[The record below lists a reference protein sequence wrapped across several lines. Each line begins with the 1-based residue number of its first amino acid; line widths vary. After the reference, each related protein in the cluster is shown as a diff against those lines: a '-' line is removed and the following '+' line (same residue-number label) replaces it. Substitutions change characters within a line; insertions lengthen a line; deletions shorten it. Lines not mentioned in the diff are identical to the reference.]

1 MMKASAQKTLQDFYF
16 LLFTFVSGFF
26 YFCFYL
32 ISITFALVMTIV
44 FWGIPLLAWVLQTT
58 QTFVQY
64 ERIQTKVYTD
74 ISIDLFEPRKKEERD
89 KWIIVRD
96 IILNN
101 SNWRAIFWLM
111 QKIFVGIM
119 SLICAV
125 LLYVMPIVCIVTP
138 LLFQYFN
145 IYLLGIAVNSWETA
159 IFVMIV
165 GFILIWIHNL
175 IGNDLVRII
184 GMYTRFM
191 FKAIKE

>member
-1 MMKASAQKTLQDFYF
+1 MTKASAQKTLQDFYF
-16 LLFTFVSGFF
+16 FLFTFVSGFF

-32 ISITFALVMTIV
+32 VSITFALVMTII
-44 FWGIPLLAWVLQTT
+44 FLGIPLLAWVLQTT
-58 QTFVQY
+58 HTFIQY

-74 ISIDLFEPRKKEERD
+74 ISIELFESRKKEEED
-89 KWIIVRD
+89 KWIKARD
-96 IILNN
+96 VILNN

-111 QKIFVGIM
+111 QKFFVGII

-125 LLYVMPIVCIVTP
+125 LLYVMPLVCIFTP
-138 LLFQYFN
+138 LLFRYFN

-165 GFILIWIHNL
+165 GFILIWIQNL
-175 IGNDLVRII
+175 IGNCLVRII
-184 GMYTRFM
+184 GMYTRSM

>member
-32 ISITFALVMTIV
+32 ISITFALVMTII

-58 QTFVQY
+58 QTFVRY

-89 KWIIVRD
+89 KWIIARD

>member
-1 MMKASAQKTLQDFYF
+1 MIKASAQKTLQDFYF

-32 ISITFALVMTIV
+32 VSITFALVMTII
-44 FWGIPLLAWVLQTT
+44 FFGIPLLAWVLQTT
-58 QTFVQY
+58 HTFVQY

-74 ISIDLFEPRKKEERD
+74 ISIDLFEPRKKEEGD
-89 KWIIVRD
+89 KWIKAID
-96 IILNN
+96 TILNN

-125 LLYVMPIVCIVTP
+125 LLYVIPLGCIVTP

-159 IFVMIV
+159 IFVMIA

-175 IGNDLVRII
+175 IGNSLVRTI

>member
-1 MMKASAQKTLQDFYF
+1 
-16 LLFTFVSGFF
+16 
-26 YFCFYL
+26 
-32 ISITFALVMTIV
+32 MTII

-74 ISIDLFEPRKKEERD
+74 ISIELFEPRKKEERD
-89 KWIIVRD
+89 KWIKVRD

-111 QKIFVGIM
+111 QKFFVGIM

-138 LLFQYFN
+138 LLFQHFN

-165 GFILIWIHNL
+165 GFVLIWIHNL

>member
-32 ISITFALVMTIV
+32 ISITFALVMTII
-44 FWGIPLLAWVLQTT
+44 FLGIPLLAWVLQTT

-89 KWIIVRD
+89 KWIIMRD

>member
-16 LLFTFVSGFF
+16 LLFTFISGFF

-32 ISITFALVMTIV
+32 ISITFALVMTII

-89 KWIIVRD
+89 KWIIMRD

>member
-32 ISITFALVMTIV
+32 ISITFALVMTII

-58 QTFVQY
+58 QTFVRY

-89 KWIIVRD
+89 KWIIMRD

-101 SNWRAIFWLM
+101 RNWRAIFWLM

-125 LLYVMPIVCIVTP
+125 LLYIMPIVCIVTP

>member
-1 MMKASAQKTLQDFYF
+1 MTKASAQKTLQDFYF

-32 ISITFALVMTIV
+32 VSITFALVMTII
-44 FWGIPLLAWVLQTT
+44 FLGIPLLAWVLQTT
-58 QTFVQY
+58 HTFVQY
-64 ERIQTKVYTD
+64 DRIQTKVYTD
-74 ISIDLFEPRKKEERD
+74 ISIGLFELRKKEEGD
-89 KWIIVRD
+89 KWIKAGG

-101 SNWRAIFWLM
+101 SNWKAVFWLM
-111 QKIFVGIM
+111 QKFFVGIM

-165 GFILIWIHNL
+165 GFILIWIQNL

>member
-1 MMKASAQKTLQDFYF
+1 

-32 ISITFALVMTIV
+32 VSITLALVMTII
-44 FWGIPLLAWVLQTT
+44 FLGIPLLAWVLQTT
-58 QTFVQY
+58 HTFIQY

-74 ISIDLFEPRKKEERD
+74 ISIDLFESRIKEEGD
-89 KWIIVRD
+89 KWIKARD
-96 IILNN
+96 TILNN

-111 QKIFVGIM
+111 QKFFVGIM

-125 LLYVMPIVCIVTP
+125 LLYVMPLVCIVTP
-138 LLFQYFN
+138 LLFRCFN

-175 IGNDLVRII
+175 IGNCLVRII
-184 GMYTRFM
+184 GMYTRSM

>member
-32 ISITFALVMTIV
+32 ISITFALVMTII

-89 KWIIVRD
+89 KWIIMRD

>member
-1 MMKASAQKTLQDFYF
+1 MTKTSAQKTLQDFYF

-32 ISITFALVMTIV
+32 VSITLALVMTII
-44 FWGIPLLAWVLQTT
+44 FLGIPLLGWVLQTT
-58 QTFVQY
+58 HTFIQY

-74 ISIDLFEPRKKEERD
+74 ISIDLFEPRIKEEGDRWIKARD
-89 KWIIVRD
+89 T
-96 IILNN
+96 ILNN

-111 QKIFVGIM
+111 QKFFVGIM
-119 SLICAV
+119 SLICVV
-125 LLYVMPIVCIVTP
+125 LLYVMPLVCIVTP
-138 LLFQYFN
+138 LLFRSFN
-145 IYLLGIAVNSWETA
+145 IYLLGIAVNSWEKA

-175 IGNDLVRII
+175 IGNCLVRII
-184 GMYTRFM
+184 GMYTRSM

>member
-1 MMKASAQKTLQDFYF
+1 MIKASAPKTLQDFYF

-32 ISITFALVMTIV
+32 VSITFALVMTII

-58 QTFVQY
+58 HTFVQY

-74 ISIDLFEPRKKEERD
+74 ISIDLFEPRKKEEGD
-89 KWIIVRD
+89 KWIKAID
-96 IILNN
+96 TILNN

-125 LLYVMPIVCIVTP
+125 LLYVIPLGCIVTP

-159 IFVMIV
+159 IFVMIA

-175 IGNDLVRII
+175 IGNSLVRTI

>member
-1 MMKASAQKTLQDFYF
+1 MIKASAQKTLQDFYF

-32 ISITFALVMTIV
+32 VSITFALVMTII

-58 QTFVQY
+58 YTFVQY

-74 ISIDLFEPRKKEERD
+74 ISIDLFEPRKKEEGD
-89 KWIIVRD
+89 KWIKAID
-96 IILNN
+96 TILNN

-125 LLYVMPIVCIVTP
+125 LLYVIPLGCIVTP
-138 LLFQYFN
+138 YFFN
-145 IYLLGIAVNSWETA
+145 I
-159 IFVMIV
+159 
-165 GFILIWIHNL
+165 LI
-175 IGNDLVRII
+175 
-184 GMYTRFM
+184 YTYW
-191 FKAIKE
+191 ALQ

>member
-16 LLFTFVSGFF
+16 LLFTFVTGFF

-32 ISITFALVMTIV
+32 ISITFALVMTII
-44 FWGIPLLAWVLQTT
+44 FLGIPLLAWVLQTT

-89 KWIIVRD
+89 KWIIMRD

>member
-1 MMKASAQKTLQDFYF
+1 MTKTSTQKTLQDFYF

-32 ISITFALVMTIV
+32 VSITLALVMTII
-44 FWGIPLLAWVLQTT
+44 FLGIPLLGWVLQTT
-58 QTFVQY
+58 HTFIQY

-74 ISIDLFEPRKKEERD
+74 ISIDLFEPRIKEEGDRWIKARD
-89 KWIIVRD
+89 K
-96 IILNN
+96 ILNN

-111 QKIFVGIM
+111 QKFFVGIM

-125 LLYVMPIVCIVTP
+125 LLYVMPLVCIVTP
-138 LLFQYFN
+138 LLFRCFN
-145 IYLLGIAVNSWETA
+145 IYLLGIAVNSWEKA

-175 IGNDLVRII
+175 IGNCLVRII
-184 GMYTRFM
+184 GMYTRSM

>member
-1 MMKASAQKTLQDFYF
+1 
-16 LLFTFVSGFF
+16 
-26 YFCFYL
+26 
-32 ISITFALVMTIV
+32 MTII

-58 QTFVQY
+58 QTFVRY

-89 KWIIVRD
+89 KWIIMRD

-101 SNWRAIFWLM
+101 RNWRAIFWLM

-125 LLYVMPIVCIVTP
+125 LLYIMPIVCIVTP

>member
-32 ISITFALVMTIV
+32 ISITFALVMTII

-89 KWIIVRD
+89 KWIIARD

-145 IYLLGIAVNSWETA
+145 IYLLGIDVNSWETA

>member
-1 MMKASAQKTLQDFYF
+1 
-16 LLFTFVSGFF
+16 
-26 YFCFYL
+26 
-32 ISITFALVMTIV
+32 MTII

-74 ISIDLFEPRKKEERD
+74 ISIELFEPRKKEERD
-89 KWIIVRD
+89 KWIKVRD

>member
-1 MMKASAQKTLQDFYF
+1 
-16 LLFTFVSGFF
+16 
-26 YFCFYL
+26 
-32 ISITFALVMTIV
+32 MTII

-74 ISIDLFEPRKKEERD
+74 ISIELFEPRKKEERD
-89 KWIIVRD
+89 KWIKVRD

-145 IYLLGIAVNSWETA
+145 IYLLGIAVNSWEAA

>member
-1 MMKASAQKTLQDFYF
+1 MTKASARKILEDFYF
-16 LLFTFVSGFF
+16 LLFTFASGLF

-32 ISITFALVMTIV
+32 ISITFALVMTVIFV
-44 FWGIPLLAWVLQTT
+44 GIPLLARVLQTT
-58 QTFVQY
+58 HTFVQY

-74 ISIDLFEPRKKEERD
+74 ISIEALPPRVKRRGD
-89 KWIIVRD
+89 RWIKAGE
-96 IILNN
+96 IILNS

-111 QKIFVGIM
+111 QKFFVGMI

-125 LLYVMPIVCIVTP
+125 ILYVAPLLFIFTP
-138 LLFQYFN
+138 LLFQYLD

-165 GFILIWIHNL
+165 GCILIWIHNL
-175 IGNDLVRII
+175 IGNCLVRII
-184 GMYTRFM
+184 GMYTRSM

>member
-1 MMKASAQKTLQDFYF
+1 MTKASARKILQDFYF
-16 LLFTFVSGFF
+16 LMFTFASGLF

-32 ISITFALVMTIV
+32 VSVTFALVMTVIFV
-44 FWGIPLLAWVLQTT
+44 GIPLLARVLQTT
-58 QTFVQY
+58 HTFVQY

-74 ISIDLFEPRKKEERD
+74 ISIDPLPPRVKRGGD
-89 KWIIVRD
+89 RWIKAGE
-96 IILNN
+96 IILNS

-111 QKIFVGIM
+111 QKFFVGIM

-125 LLYVMPIVCIVTP
+125 LLYITPLVFIVTP
-138 LLFQYFN
+138 LLFRYFN

-165 GFILIWIHNL
+165 GCILIWIHNL
-175 IGNDLVRII
+175 IGNCLVRII
-184 GMYTRFM
+184 GMYTRSI

>member
-1 MMKASAQKTLQDFYF
+1 MIKASAQKTLQDFYF

-32 ISITFALVMTIV
+32 VSITFALVMTII

-58 QTFVQY
+58 HTFVQY

-74 ISIDLFEPRKKEERD
+74 ISIDLFEPRKKEEGD
-89 KWIIVRD
+89 KWIKAID
-96 IILNN
+96 TILNN

-125 LLYVMPIVCIVTP
+125 LLYVIPLGCIVTP

-145 IYLLGIAVNSWETA
+145 IYLLGIAVNSLEAA
-159 IFVMIV
+159 IFVMIA

-175 IGNDLVRII
+175 IGNSLVRII

>member
-32 ISITFALVMTIV
+32 ISITFALVMTII

-89 KWIIVRD
+89 KWIIMRD

-125 LLYVMPIVCIVTP
+125 LLYIMPIVCIVTP

-191 FKAIKE
+191 VKAIKE

>member
-1 MMKASAQKTLQDFYF
+1 MQDFYF

-26 YFCFYL
+26 YFFFYL
-32 ISITFALVMTIV
+32 VSITFALVMTII
-44 FWGIPLLAWVLQTT
+44 FLGIPLLVWVLQTT
-58 QTFVQY
+58 HKFVQY

-74 ISIDLFEPRKKEERD
+74 ISIELFEPRKKEEGD
-89 KWIIVRD
+89 KWIKARD
-96 IILNN
+96 TILNN

-111 QKIFVGIM
+111 QKFFVGIM

-125 LLYVMPIVCIVTP
+125 LLYVMPLVCIVTP

-159 IFVMIV
+159 IFVMIA

-175 IGNDLVRII
+175 IGNCLVRMI
-184 GMYTRFM
+184 GMYTRSM

>member
-32 ISITFALVMTIV
+32 ISITFALVMTII

-58 QTFVQY
+58 QTFIQY

-89 KWIIVRD
+89 KWIITRD

-125 LLYVMPIVCIVTP
+125 LLYIMPIVCIVTP

>member
-1 MMKASAQKTLQDFYF
+1 MIKASAQKTLQDFYF

-32 ISITFALVMTIV
+32 ISITFALVMTII

-74 ISIDLFEPRKKEERD
+74 ISIELFKPRKKEERD
-89 KWIIVRD
+89 KWIKVRD

-138 LLFQYFN
+138 LLFQHFN

-165 GFILIWIHNL
+165 GFILIWIYNL

>member
-1 MMKASAQKTLQDFYF
+1 MIKASAQKTLQDFYF

-32 ISITFALVMTIV
+32 VSITFALVMTII

-58 QTFVQY
+58 HTFVQY

-74 ISIDLFEPRKKEERD
+74 ISIDLFEPRKKEEGD
-89 KWIIVRD
+89 KWIKAID
-96 IILNN
+96 TILNN

-125 LLYVMPIVCIVTP
+125 LLYVIPLGCIVTP

-159 IFVMIV
+159 IFVMTA

-175 IGNDLVRII
+175 IGNSLVRTI